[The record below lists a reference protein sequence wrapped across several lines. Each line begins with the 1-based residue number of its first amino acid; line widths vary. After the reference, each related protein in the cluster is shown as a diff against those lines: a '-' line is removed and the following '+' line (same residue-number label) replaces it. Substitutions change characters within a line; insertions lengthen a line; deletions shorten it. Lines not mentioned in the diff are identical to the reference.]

1 MRALH
6 SSLGQLES
14 AIKRAQTSLIS
25 HGAQSRDI
33 LGGDQTSLSEIVGD
47 YEATLV
53 ECERLLWDNRRYAQT
68 TCPATNINWNI
79 NVMPQVDYL
88 RSRIQMHNT
97 RIQHVLKP
105 FEM

>member
-1 MRALH
+1 MRTLH
-6 SSLGQLES
+6 LSLCQLEN
-14 AIKRAQTSLIS
+14 AIERAQKSLIS
-25 HGAQSRDI
+25 HGAHNKDI

-47 YEATLV
+47 YKATLK
-53 ECERLLWDNRRYAQT
+53 ECQKLLWDNRRYAQT
-68 TCPATNINWNI
+68 TGPARNIDWNI
-79 NVMPQVDYL
+79 NVMPQVDHL